1 MFIYLCVA
9 IGIYSLYIYHITNR
23 KIKYKNITL
32 LLNTYRVIKAVAISC
47 CIKIIVRNNLD
58 YKLFINKDKESEI
71 AWLEYMLAIRS
82 LIHFSLFSLF
92 IVFSV
97 YHPYTLIQ
105 FSYE

>member
-1 MFIYLCVA
+1 MCSYRYIQL
-9 IGIYSLYIYHITNR
+9 IYIYHITNR

-47 CIKIIVRNNLD
+47 CIKIIACNNLD
-58 YKLFINKDKESEI
+58 YKLSINKDKESEI
-71 AWLEYMLAIRS
+71 AWLEYMLANRS

-97 YHPYTLIQ
+97 YHPYTIIQ